1 MVAAVLGLGHVAQAQ
16 TEIDEDIPEVE
27 NLQIVSKVTTGERT
41 KVKID
46 WDPPSDQMFVS
57 GYRVLYTSDWR
68 PQKWVELRTDNTE
81 ATLKALWPGRTY
93 TIVVQATT
101 PLALDDWGLP
111 RAISVTTPGASNA
124 PWVVSLG
131 DSFIS
136 GEGGRWAGNTDLLP
150 SGRSETDTGERA
162 YYDYEDG
169 ETIEGC
175 HRSRMAMIHFQVAKS
190 MNFACSGGI
199 TTSKVDSSLFG
210 ALKYWKPG
218 VDRAQNSFDL
228 GEFGPA
234 VGQAELLARFADD
247 HPVKMVVLSIG
258 GNNFFFSDIVTSCVK
273 KYLLSSGSLCSE
285 DERLAVYVSETWQ
298 DKVRAEVTVAIQE
311 VVWAMRD
318 AGYDESEWTLVQ
330 TLYPQPIAK
339 SDDMRYFEALGDNP
353 FYRQTRGGCGMWD
366 EDADWAVNTVLE
378 TVNETI
384 VEAALEAKIWAPE
397 LRLVHMD
404 NSNAFRGHEL
414 CNVAVARV
422 NSLNWED
429 GHGVSHWRAKG
440 AADRSEWMKEID
452 VSNFSDTQKNE
463 SFHPGYWGQMALR
476 NCLRQLWNNG
486 TIVNGGKCEPIGG
499 LNKYGEPNMRF
510 TFDPSL
516 SLLN

>member
-1 MVAAVLGLGHVAQAQ
+1 MVAAVLGLGHVANAQ
-16 TEIDEDIPEVE
+16 TEIDADIPEVE
-27 NLQIVSKVTTGERT
+27 NLQIVSKVTKGERT

-111 RAISVTTPGASNA
+111 RGISVTTPGASNA

-150 SGRSETDTGERA
+150 NGRSETDTGERA

-190 MNFACSGGI
+190 MNFACSGAI
-199 TTSKVDSSLFG
+199 TKSAVDSGRFG
-210 ALKYWKPG
+210 SYWKPG
-218 VDRAQNSFDL
+218 IDRVQNPFDL

-234 VGQAELLARFADD
+234 VGQAELLARFAED

-258 GNNFFFSDIVTSCVK
+258 GNNFFFSDIVTTCVLA
-273 KYLLSSGSLCSE
+273 YLNPLPDLCSE
-285 DERLAVYVSETWQ
+285 NDRLAGYMTETWQ
-298 DKVRAEVTVAIQE
+298 DRVRSEVKVAIQE

-330 TLYPQPIAK
+330 TLYPKPIAK
-339 SDDMRYFEALGDNP
+339 GEDMRYPEKGPGNIH
-353 FYRQTRGGCGMWD
+353 YRHTRGGCGMQD
-366 EDADWAVNTVLE
+366 EDADWAIDTVLK

-414 CNVAVARV
+414 CHKAVARV
-422 NSLNWED
+422 NSLNFED
-429 GHGVSHWRAKG
+429 WNDVSHWRAKG

-452 VSNFSDTQKNE
+452 VSNISAAQKNE

-486 TIVNGGKCEPIGG
+486 SIVSGGRCEPIGG
-499 LNKYGEPNMRF
+499 MNKYGEPNMSF
-510 TFDPSL
+510 TRDPSL